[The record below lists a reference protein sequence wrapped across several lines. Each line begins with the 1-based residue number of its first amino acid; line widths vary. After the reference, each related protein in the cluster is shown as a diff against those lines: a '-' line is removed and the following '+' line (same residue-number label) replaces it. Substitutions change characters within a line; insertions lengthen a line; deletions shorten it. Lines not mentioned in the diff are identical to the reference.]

1 MLRDKSEWIKTPM
14 PHLRIIEEELWERVK
29 TRRLGVSQGVAAL
42 RASLHCRARS
52 TGPNPKYLFSGLL
65 VCGQCGG
72 KFVICEKTKYGC
84 STWRTRE
91 ESVCPNAIKVS
102 RKLVESLLLES
113 IQRDLFTEEGL
124 TVFKQ
129 EVARLLAEQRRT
141 RRPELTQATARLQG
155 GRD

>member
-1 MLRDKSEWIKTPM
+1 MGTGQDQTLGSEPRSGGASGFAPLPRQKYGSQSQVP
-14 PHLRIIEEELWERVK
+14 LLWPVGVRAV
-29 TRRLGVSQGVAAL
+29 RR
-42 RASLHCRARS
+42 
-52 TGPNPKYLFSGLL
+52 
-65 VCGQCGG
+65 